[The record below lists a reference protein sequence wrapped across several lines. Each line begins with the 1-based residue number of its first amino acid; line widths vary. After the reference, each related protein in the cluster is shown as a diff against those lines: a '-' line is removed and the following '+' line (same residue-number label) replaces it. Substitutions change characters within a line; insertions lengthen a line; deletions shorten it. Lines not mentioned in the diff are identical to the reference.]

1 MKSGKIFFIAI
12 LFALSATAF
21 ASEPAA
27 YHGRG
32 SFGVFYNHLNSYG
45 SWMQMNDG
53 LVVWRPR
60 VNHRWTPYTY
70 GNWIWT
76 DCGWYW
82 NSDESFGDV
91 VYHYGRWYYD
101 DYYGWMWVPDYEW
114 GPAWVD
120 WRYDDNYIG
129 WTPLPPYANFSINI
143 GISFSESFSFGY
155 NRWHFVRYGDFCHPQ
170 IGRYF
175 VPAREKARFFDRT
188 RSEHNYGYENGR
200 VINRN
205 ISRNM
210 FETRSKTRV
219 TESRINFRDTE
230 GMDRSQVR
238 GNEGRIDVAIPRANT
253 TRVDVNTL
261 SINRA
266 DRASSIKAD
275 RVQMGERVRNSSA
288 TPQTDRNNT
297 TIQRNNQN
305 SGERQNNNN
314 TTIQR
319 NNQNNGQRQG
329 TNSTTVTPNTNKN
342 NNSTV
347 TPNRSNNNSGRN
359 KNSEIRQ
366 NQNRQNSERINRE
379 VPRSDSQE
387 KRESQQRGGDTNRES
402 RSRTR

>member
-1 MKSGKIFFIAI
+1 MKSGKFFFIAI
-12 LFALSATAF
+12 IFAITTTVF
-21 ASEPAA
+21 AAQPAA

-32 SFGVFYNHLNSYG
+32 SFGVFYTHLNSYG

-82 NSDESFGDV
+82 NSDEAFGDV

-120 WRYDDNYIG
+120 WRYDDDYIG

-188 RSEHNYGYENGR
+188 RNEHNYGYENGR

-210 FETRSKTRV
+210 FETRSKIRV
-219 TESRINFRDTE
+219 TENRINFRDSE
-230 GMDRSQVR
+230 GIDRSQVR
-238 GNEGRIDVAIPRANT
+238 GGERRIDVAIPRANT
-253 TRVDVNTL
+253 TRVDINTI
-261 SINRA
+261 SIERG
-266 DRASSIKAD
+266 DRASSIRAD
-275 RVQMGERVRNSSA
+275 RVQMGERVRNSNAAS
-288 TPQTDRNNT
+288 QTDRNNA

-305 SGERQNNNN
+305 SGERQNSNNS
-314 TTIQR
+314 TIQR
-319 NNQNNGQRQG
+319 NNQNEGQRQG
-329 TNSTTVTPNTNKN
+329 SNNTNVN
-342 NNSTV
+342 
-347 TPNRSNNNSGRN
+347 PGRN
-359 KNSEIRQ
+359 KESQSAPSVNTNRNNGERNTEREIRRSE
-366 NQNRQNSERINRE
+366 NRQNSEKINRSE
-379 VPRSDSQE
+379 NRE
-387 KRESQQRGGDTNRES
+387 KRETQRQNREENNRES